1 MVDALARVIAGDVD
15 PRCELCGGILKS
27 DTILFGQPLEP
38 DVIGRALT
46 ASEECDVLLAV
57 GTSLSVYP
65 AANAVPR
72 AKAAGAALIIVNGQP
87 TEMDDRADVVINAG
101 ISEVLPL
108 LCRSL

>member
-1 MVDALARVIAGDVD
+1 MI
-15 PRCELCGGILKS
+15 E
-27 DTILFGQPLEP
+27 
-38 DVIGRALT
+38 RALT

-87 TEMDDRADVVINAG
+87 TEMDHRADVVINAG
-101 ISEVLPL
+101 ISEVLPMV
-108 LCRSL
+108 CRSL

>member
-1 MVDALARVIAGDVD
+1 
-15 PRCELCGGILKS
+15 LKS

-38 DVIGRALT
+38 DVIGSALA
-46 ASEECDVLLAV
+46 ASEECEVLLAV

-87 TEMDDRADVVINAG
+87 TEMDNRADVVINAG
-101 ISEVLPL
+101 ISDVLPL
-108 LCRSL
+108 LCKSI

>member
-38 DVIGRALT
+38 DVIGSALA
-46 ASEECDVLLAV
+46 ASEECEVLLAV

-87 TEMDDRADVVINAG
+87 TEMDNRADVVINAG
-101 ISEVLPL
+101 ISDVLPL
-108 LCRSL
+108 LCKSI

>member
-27 DTILFGQPLEP
+27 DTILFGQALEP
-38 DVIGRALT
+38 DVIERALT

-87 TEMDDRADVVINAG
+87 TEMDHRADVVINAG
-101 ISEVLPL
+101 ISEVLPMV
-108 LCRSL
+108 CRSL